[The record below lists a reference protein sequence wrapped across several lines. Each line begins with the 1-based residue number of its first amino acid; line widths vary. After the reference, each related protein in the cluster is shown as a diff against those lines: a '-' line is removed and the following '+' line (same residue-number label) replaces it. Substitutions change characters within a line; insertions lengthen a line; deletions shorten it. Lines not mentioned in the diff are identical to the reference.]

1 MRESNKRRENQVEKK
16 EGEKRRGK
24 KGGKAV
30 KINSKVKIA
39 DTNTVDVNA
48 IISIIT
54 LSVNGLNTPIKNIH
68 CHIG

>member
-1 MRESNKRRENQVEKK
+1 MK
-16 EGEKRRGK
+16 KRRGE